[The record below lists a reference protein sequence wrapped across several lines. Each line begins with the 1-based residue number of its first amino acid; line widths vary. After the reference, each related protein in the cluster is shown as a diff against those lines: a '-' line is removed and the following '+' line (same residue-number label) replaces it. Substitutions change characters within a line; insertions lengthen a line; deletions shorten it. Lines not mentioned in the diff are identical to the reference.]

1 MSPSKDGMSTV
12 ALAIRDTTYLLDFF
26 QSDLSTT
33 ENGCDENVV
42 DYVITKLRQFSSE
55 HFEKVMGL
63 AIPQR
68 LAKRCPDICSRLWI
82 DLDVIPLA
90 LPEEQRQDGLARQ
103 RSTSDIS
110 WESRY
115 TDEQAESLGRKCVR
129 LFGPD
134 SVPLLQVGFQG
145 MVEVDTGSHVRL
157 VQLEDFQKTVSDR
170 TWAAVEH
177 YAAQMKERKTRI
189 AFFSATPQ
197 GGGVALMR
205 HSLVRFAYFLGIDI
219 SWCVHHLHG
228 IKPASK
234 LHPWN
239 STNTTQVC
247 TKTTP
252 WCVPNHQIQPQHP
265 PRRIQPRRTTEQ
277 I

>member
-1 MSPSKDGMSTV
+1 MGKSEHSEGSRRPSGYQQRRLNEPQKKNTWTAPPAGKIYAGYSVSPSKDGMSTV

-33 ENGCDENVV
+33 ENECDENVV

-90 LPEEQRQDGLARQ
+90 LPEEQRQNGLARQ

-145 MVEVDTGSHVRL
+145 MVEVDTGSH
-157 VQLEDFQKTVSDR
+157 
-170 TWAAVEH
+170 
-177 YAAQMKERKTRI
+177 
-189 AFFSATPQ
+189 
-197 GGGVALMR
+197 
-205 HSLVRFAYFLGIDI
+205 
-219 SWCVHHLHG
+219 
-228 IKPASK
+228 
-234 LHPWN
+234 
-239 STNTTQVC
+239 
-247 TKTTP
+247 
-252 WCVPNHQIQPQHP
+252 
-265 PRRIQPRRTTEQ
+265 
-277 I
+277 